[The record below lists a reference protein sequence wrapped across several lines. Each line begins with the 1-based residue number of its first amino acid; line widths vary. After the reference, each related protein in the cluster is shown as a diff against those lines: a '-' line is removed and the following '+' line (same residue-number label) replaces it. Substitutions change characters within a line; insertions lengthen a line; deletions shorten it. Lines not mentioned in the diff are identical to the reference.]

1 MFFFTYSI
9 ICIAYKYKPIPLTVF
24 LLCQT
29 AVCFYRF
36 FSSRKFFLFCNKTV
50 GLCIV
55 HMNGWKDSCFV
66 KGNNAKPITNQTIY
80 EILWC
85 ITLYHTRRAF
95 FSRARPFSKK
105 TLKIRVATSRKRVI
119 DAFFACLAK
128 KAPQINICGAFFL
141 CFWKTFTCFQKCLSS
156 YALSQPELL
165 RASQHRS
172 S

>member
-1 MFFFTYSI
+1 MSTLFLIFFQNFVLLIFSRKICSFFTYSI

-66 KGNNAKPITNQTIY
+66 KRNNAKPITNQTIY

-85 ITLYHTRRAF
+85 ITLYHTRCVF
-95 FSRARPFSKK
+95 FSGHGHLQK
-105 TLKIRVATSRKRVI
+105 TLKKLPHTNLVCGSLLISVFFHIHLLFHSR
-119 DAFFACLAK
+119 D
-128 KAPQINICGAFFL
+128 QHFL
-141 CFWKTFTCFQKCLSS
+141 CRNCLVGK
-156 YALSQPELL
+156 
-165 RASQHRS
+165 
-172 S
+172 

>member
-1 MFFFTYSI
+1 MLISLNLSVSQPAHYTRRPQMHVSCAFFFS
-9 ICIAYKYKPIPLTVF
+9 K
-24 LLCQT
+24 
-29 AVCFYRF
+29 F
-36 FSSRKFFLFCNKTV
+36 FSFPCNKTV
-50 GLCIV
+50 HSCINL
-55 HMNGWKDSCFV
+55 MNGWKESCSG
-66 KGNNAKPITNQTIY
+66 KENKAKPITNQTIY

-128 KAPQINICGAFFL
+128 KAPQITICGAFFL
-141 CFWKTFTCFQKCLSS
+141 CFWQTFTCFQKCLSS

-165 RASQHRS
+165 RAWQHQS